1 MISYTAAITPQLYYT
16 ESVMFDVYIIACG
29 FTAEAQARGGN
40 EIHLGLALAV
50 GYCLFLLYEILGLGG
65 LLHGLQLLGI
75 VCSFRLKLWAS
86 GDSCSSCR
94 VLPVLFV

>member
-40 EIHLGLALAV
+40 EIHLGLEGL
-50 GYCLFLLYEILGLGG
+50 LGLRGHAG
-65 LLHGLQLLGI
+65 S
-75 VCSFRLKLWAS
+75 VRL
-86 GDSCSSCR
+86 
-94 VLPVLFV
+94 